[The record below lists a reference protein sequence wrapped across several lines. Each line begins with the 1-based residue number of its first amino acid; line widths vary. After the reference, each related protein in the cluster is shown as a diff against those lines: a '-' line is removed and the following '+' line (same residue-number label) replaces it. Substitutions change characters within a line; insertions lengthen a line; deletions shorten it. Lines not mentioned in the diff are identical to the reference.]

1 MPFSAI
7 HTKKTLSP
15 VALCAAA
22 VLCAVPAFAEDE
34 KIVSVSTAEG
44 LREVLTKTTDG
55 SDGNDPTAVYD
66 GYTVKIAVPTLEV
79 PLAPGGVSESNP
91 NGAIVP
97 AATDF
102 TILGDGSAATTLKTA
117 GSGNLFGLPGT
128 RCAFGKL
135 TIAGSATDGDLENA
149 DARVAI
155 LELADVKVLGDT
167 TFSYRFFAA
176 DAMAAGAI
184 FYAESAL
191 DLIELDAA
199 DGAIAFRNVVTYG
212 KTVTKTDEETGE
224 TSTTKLTAAG
234 GAIFLSGTL
243 KISGANAVAF
253 ENVRAES
260 AEADAL
266 GGALYVTAAADEPE
280 NYGVKLGAGTTVNFT
295 RNSAVGENAAGGA
308 ILLSGAALAGTET
321 TLTFSENG
329 ALARSGDAF
338 GGALALEESAAATL
352 GEGSALAFSGN
363 TAKTSGEFATAAGGA
378 VHVAASTLKLANG
391 AAFSA
396 NGAVADAAGA
406 SALGGALRLDGE
418 DALAELSGAFSFS
431 GNTVSVSGG
440 VASREETEGATTA
453 EKTYVPAAA
462 GGALALTG
470 GEFSL
475 AGKAEFS
482 ANEAHASQAETL
494 ARGGAIFVDGE
505 KTNAAFALSGASA
518 FSENLAQV
526 SGAGTA
532 QGGAVFQNAGTLKFT
547 LGAATTF
554 RGNTAFARADGAAAA
569 GGAIAMLGGAQTFA
583 QDGAAGTLA
592 FSYNAAEAS
601 AAASGVSARG
611 GAVWLGASAASLTL
625 KTAATFSG
633 NRATATSAA
642 ARGDADARTA
652 AAGGAIF
659 SRGTLKLAGAT
670 FSGNCVETLADG
682 GTADGGALA
691 LAGGAFSA
699 TDALEFSG
707 NSADARRAAAGAVS
721 GTARGGAV
729 YQSSGTATLADATFA
744 DNGVAG
750 ERARGG
756 AFYAAGTT
764 EVSGAFSATGN
775 AAEADAEASGG
786 AIHLS
791 GRLTLSG
798 DAAHAISGNRAFA
811 AGADGNAFGGAIC
824 ASGTFAQNAG
834 TLTLSGNRA
843 ESAGGNA
850 FGGAICARGGNV
862 TLTDATISGNA
873 AVAANGVAAGGAVY
887 LDVSSR
893 AGAKLTLRGNTTISG
908 NSSRSGT
915 ADAVADGI
923 FVGTGTADAA
933 QGSAT
938 LIFDQA
944 ATLIR
949 DDDGNVTGREDVET
963 ATVSDRIF
971 AEAGT
976 TLAIEKTGDGDL
988 TLGEIAS
995 GSATDA
1001 DGNPLSAKISLDVA
1015 GGVATLLG
1023 ATAKLESLSVASG
1036 ATLNVGAD
1044 FRGAAATEIAGTLN
1058 VSSGATF
1065 AFTGGATTLSGT
1077 LSFDGATAEVSADSA
1092 VSGSGTFLLKNTTL
1106 NFAGPVGDDGA
1117 AASVELRAGKISL
1130 GAGTLELAG
1139 AGTLTVTDSLVVTET
1154 GTTTVSLGA
1163 DTTLALV
1170 KAERTATDATLKI
1183 DGAGTL
1189 RLYEEV
1195 ATTADEGEGGES
1207 GEGEGESGEATED
1220 DAKRIEFPAFSET
1233 SKDESGKDVTTVHA
1247 GAVTIGAGVKI
1258 ETGFAARSG
1267 VTLSLSPSA
1276 GNWTEGARHVLLDGA
1291 ALVAPGSS
1299 AETPLVLDSL
1309 VLKGSVAIGD
1319 EQGTAT
1325 YVKIKDAPAD
1335 PDSRTTFAETGE
1347 GRSGA
1352 TDPRQTVSVEGSL
1365 TICENATLANVKIT
1379 LSNYTTTKLAGA
1391 GTLVGDVSGSGDV
1404 SLARVEGDVS
1414 VAANRRF
1421 SFSGTPRV
1429 TGTVSNAGRLTLA
1442 ENAFLTAGTLANGT
1456 GGTVTF
1462 SDGARFA
1469 GTLENAGAISVAG
1482 AARIENDPESAD
1494 PTRFAQSDTGT
1505 LTLASGASLTFAEGV
1520 EVSLAGRLV
1529 VDAGDWEAGEEFD
1542 GLRGLSAGALD
1553 GVTIEDAAGGVISD
1567 RVVWRD
1573 GAYVF
1578 LGLNGREIASTLYGD
1593 LTRENIFRMYD
1604 FMSAVSAPASASSIR
1619 PAIFGEAK
1627 KTSRYMRKYLERLRR
1642 FDQSE
1647 DKAAPEAPVA
1657 EDAPGDFGR
1666 AADALMKRA
1675 WTQMNFTRSRAGT
1688 DGANP
1693 DYDMDATAF
1702 LLGSSLPVGE
1712 ETELGALFGYGR
1724 SRMKHS
1730 GAGAHEI
1737 ETDSY
1742 ALAAF
1747 VRRAGKSW
1755 DGTLALAGAWAA
1767 NDSERGANDADF
1779 NSWQLG
1785 ARAEG
1790 GITFRPEAWSEI
1802 RPYAA
1807 MAFAYSRT
1815 ESFGEK
1821 GGADAFALDASDAF
1835 AARGTLGISCA
1846 YLFFDALQLTLH
1858 GAWNYDV
1865 GSSVYTADAYQEST
1879 LSDVRVVSREGERS
1893 SFEYGLRL
1901 NWRVNERLSIYGGV
1915 TEATRS
1921 GYDETRANVGVSLSF

>member
-117 GSGNLFGLPGT
+117 GAGNLFGLPGT

-167 TFSYRFFAA
+167 TFSDRFFAA

-199 DGAIAFRNVVTYG
+199 DGAIAFKNVVTYG

-280 NYGVKLGAGTTVNFT
+280 NYGVKLGAGTQVNFT
-295 RNSAVGENAAGGA
+295 RNSAVGANAAGGA

-321 TLTFSENG
+321 RLTFAENG
-329 ALARSGDAF
+329 ALAGSGDAF
-338 GGALALEESAAATL
+338 GGALALEESAVATL

-462 GGALALTG
+462 GGALALMG

-505 KTNAAFALSGASA
+505 KTNAAFALSGVSA

-532 QGGAVFQNAGTLKFT
+532 QGGAIFQNAGTLKFT
-547 LGAATTF
+547 LGAETTF
-554 RGNTAFARADGAAAA
+554 RGNAASARADGAAAA

-583 QDGAAGTLA
+583 KDGAAGTLA
-592 FSYNAAEAS
+592 FSDNAAEAS

-625 KTAATFSG
+625 ETAATFSG
-633 NRATATSAA
+633 NRATATSVD

-682 GTADGGALA
+682 GMADGGALA

-699 TDALEFSG
+699 TGALEFSD
-707 NSADARRAAAGAVS
+707 NSADARLVAAGAVS

-744 DNGVAG
+744 DNGAAG

-798 DAAHAISGNRAFA
+798 DAAHAISGNRAVA

-834 TLTLSGNRA
+834 MLNLSEN
-843 ESAGGNA
+843 SATATAGNA
-850 FGGAICARGGNV
+850 FGGAIYARGGNV
-862 TLTDATISGNA
+862 TLTDATIQGNA
-873 AVAANGVAAGGAVY
+873 AVAANGGAAGGAVY

-893 AGAKLTLRGNTTISG
+893 AGAKLTLRGNTTISR
-908 NSSRSGT
+908 NT
-915 ADAVADGI
+915 ANGASDGI

-1001 DGNPLSAKISLDVA
+1001 AGESVSAKISLDVA
-1015 GGVATLLG
+1015 GGVATLSG

-1077 LSFDGATAEVSADSA
+1077 LSFDGATAEVFADSA
-1092 VSGSGTFLLKNTTL
+1092 VSGSGTFLLKDTTL

-1117 AASVELRAGKISL
+1117 AAPVSLKAGKISL
-1130 GAGTLELAG
+1130 GAGTLELDG

-1170 KAERTATDATLKI
+1170 KAERTATEATLKI
-1183 DGAGTL
+1183 DGSGTL

-1207 GEGEGESGEATED
+1207 GEGESGEATED

-1299 AETPLVLDSL
+1299 AGTPLVLDSL

-1319 EQGTAT
+1319 KQGTAT
-1325 YVKIKDAPAD
+1325 YVKIKDAPAETETPAD

-1347 GRSGA
+1347 GSSGA

-1365 TICENATLANVKIT
+1365 TIRENATLANVKIT

-1494 PTRFAQSDTGT
+1494 PTRFAQSDAGT

-1604 FMSAVSAPASASSIR
+1604 FMSAVNAPASASSIR
-1619 PAIFGEAK
+1619 PAIFGETK

-1688 DGANP
+1688 DVANP

-1835 AARGTLGISCA
+1835 AARGTLGISYA

>member
-15 VALCAAA
+15 AALCAAA

-34 KIVSVSTAEG
+34 KIVSVSMAEE

-117 GSGNLFGLPGT
+117 GAGNLFGLPGT

-167 TFSYRFFAA
+167 TFSDRFFAA

-199 DGAIAFRNVVTYG
+199 DGAIAFKNVATYG

-280 NYGVKLGAGTTVNFT
+280 NYGVKLGAGTQVNFT
-295 RNSAVGENAAGGA
+295 QNSAVGGNAAGGA

-321 TLTFSENG
+321 TLTFSGNA
-329 ALARSGDAF
+329 ALGEGSAL
-338 GGALALEESAAATL
+338 GGALALEESAVATL
-352 GEGSALAFSGN
+352 GEGSALAFSDN

-475 AGKAEFS
+475 AGSAEFS

-583 QDGAAGTLA
+583 KDGAAGTLA
-592 FSYNAAEAS
+592 FSDNAAEAS
-601 AAASGVSARG
+601 ADASGVSARG

-625 KTAATFSG
+625 ETAATFSG
-633 NRATATSAA
+633 NRATATSAD

-652 AAGGAIF
+652 AAGGAVF

-682 GTADGGALA
+682 GMADGGALA

-699 TDALEFSG
+699 TGALEFSG
-707 NSADARRAAAGAVS
+707 NSADARRAAAGVVS

-798 DAAHAISGNRAFA
+798 DAAHALSGNRAVA

-843 ESAGGNA
+843 ESESGNA
-850 FGGAICARGGNV
+850 FGGAIYARGGNV

-873 AVAANGVAAGGAVY
+873 TVAANGVAAGGAVY

-908 NSSRSGT
+908 NT
-915 ADAVADGI
+915 ANGASDGI

-1001 DGNPLSAKISLDVA
+1001 DGEPVSAKISLDVA
-1015 GGVATLLG
+1015 GGVATLSG

-1077 LSFDGATAEVSADSA
+1077 LSFDGATAEVSADSK
-1092 VSGSGTFLLKNTTL
+1092 VSGSGTFLLKDTTL

-1130 GAGTLELAG
+1130 GAGTLELRG

-1154 GTTTVSLGA
+1154 GTTTVSLDA
-1163 DTTLALV
+1163 DAVLALV

-1183 DGAGTL
+1183 DGSGTL

-1195 ATTADEGEGGES
+1195 ATTADEGGES
-1207 GEGEGESGEATED
+1207 GEGESGEATED

-1325 YVKIKDAPAD
+1325 YVKIKDAPAET
-1335 PDSRTTFAETGE
+1335 DSRTTFAETGE
-1347 GRSGA
+1347 GSSGA
-1352 TDPRQTVSVEGSL
+1352 TDPRQTLSVEGSL
-1365 TICENATLANVKIT
+1365 TIRENATLANVKIT

-1482 AARIENDPESAD
+1482 AARIENDPESAA

-1604 FMSAVSAPASASSIR
+1604 FMSAVNAPASASSIR
-1619 PAIFGEAK
+1619 PAIFGETK

-1688 DGANP
+1688 DVANP

-1835 AARGTLGISCA
+1835 AARGTLGISYA

>member
-34 KIVSVSTAEG
+34 KIVSVSTAEE

-117 GSGNLFGLPGT
+117 GAGNLFGLPGT

-167 TFSYRFFAA
+167 TFSDRFFAA

-199 DGAIAFRNVVTYG
+199 DGAIAFKNVVTYG

-243 KISGANAVAF
+243 KISGAKAVAF
-253 ENVRAES
+253 EKVRAES

-280 NYGVKLGAGTTVNFT
+280 NYGVKLDAGTKVNFT
-295 RNSAVGENAAGGA
+295 QNSAVGGNAAGGA

-321 TLTFSENG
+321 TLTFFANG
-329 ALARSGDAF
+329 AVADADGASAL
-338 GGALALEESAAATL
+338 GGALALEESAVATL
-352 GEGSALAFSGN
+352 GEGSALAFSDN

-440 VASREETEGATTA
+440 VASREETEGVTTA

-475 AGKAEFS
+475 AGSAEFS
-482 ANEAHASQAETL
+482 ENEAHASQAETL

-505 KTNAAFALSGASA
+505 KTNAAFALSDASA

-532 QGGAVFQNAGTLKFT
+532 QGGAIFQNAGTLKFT

-554 RGNTAFARADGAAAA
+554 RGNTAFARADGGTAA

-583 QDGAAGTLA
+583 KDGAAGTLA

-601 AAASGVSARG
+601 ADASGVSARG

-625 KTAATFSG
+625 ETAATFFD
-633 NRATATSAA
+633 NRATATSAN

-670 FSGNCVETLADG
+670 FSDNCVETLADG

-699 TDALEFSG
+699 TGALEFSG
-707 NSADARRAAAGAVS
+707 NSADARRAAAGVVS

-775 AAEADAEASGG
+775 AAEADAANAEASGG

-798 DAAHAISGNRAFA
+798 DAAHAISGNRAVA
-811 AGADGNAFGGAIC
+811 AGADGNAFGGALC

-843 ESAGGNA
+843 ESASGNA
-850 FGGAICARGGNV
+850 FGGAIYARGGNV

-873 AVAANGVAAGGAVY
+873 AVAANGVAAGGAIY

-893 AGAKLTLRGNTTISG
+893 AETTLTLRGNTTISG
-908 NSSRSGT
+908 NT
-915 ADAVADGI
+915 ANGERDGI
-923 FVGTGTADAA
+923 FVGKGAGAEA
-933 QGSAT
+933 KSSAT
-938 LIFDQA
+938 LIFEQN

-949 DDDGNVTGREDVET
+949 DDDGNVTGRENVES
-963 ATVSDRIF
+963 ADVSDKIT
-971 AEAGT
+971 AWGA
-976 TLAIEKTGDGDL
+976 TLAIVKKGDGDL
-988 TLGEIAS
+988 TLGDVVAL
-995 GSATDA
+995 
-1001 DGNPLSAKISLDVA
+1001 DGANAAGEPVSAKISLDVA
-1015 GGVATLLG
+1015 GGVATLSG

-1077 LSFDGATAEVSADSA
+1077 LSFDGATAEISADSA
-1092 VSGSGTFLLKNTTL
+1092 VSGSGTFLLKDTTL

-1117 AASVELRAGKISL
+1117 SAPVSLKAGKISL
-1130 GAGTLELAG
+1130 GAGTLAFDG

-1163 DTTLALV
+1163 DAVLALV

-1183 DGAGTL
+1183 DGSGTL
-1189 RLYEEV
+1189 RLYEEA
-1195 ATTADEGEGGES
+1195 ATTADES
-1207 GEGEGESGEATED
+1207 GEGEGESGEAAED
-1220 DAKRIEFPAFSET
+1220 EPKRVEFPAFTET
-1233 SKDESGKDVTTVHA
+1233 SKDEAGKDVTTVHD

-1258 ETGFAARSG
+1258 ETGVAARSG

-1276 GNWTEGARHVLLDGA
+1276 GNWTEGARHLLLDGA
-1291 ALVAPGSS
+1291 TLVAPGSS
-1299 AETPLVLDSL
+1299 AATPLVLDSL

-1319 EQGTAT
+1319 EAGTTT
-1325 YVKIKDAPAD
+1325 YVKVADAPAD
-1335 PDSRTTFAETGE
+1335 SAALTTFA
-1347 GRSGA
+1347 A
-1352 TDPRQTVSVEGSL
+1352 TTDTRQTISLEASL
-1365 TICENATLANVKIT
+1365 TIRENATLANVKIA

-1619 PAIFGEAK
+1619 PAIFGETK

-1666 AADALMKRA
+1666 AADALMRRA
-1675 WTQMNFTRSRAGT
+1675 WAQTAFTRSRAGT

-1693 DYDMDATAF
+1693 DYDLDATAF

-1724 SRMKHS
+1724 SRMKHD

-1767 NDSERGANDADF
+1767 NDSERGANEADF

-1785 ARAEG
+1785 AHAEG
-1790 GITFRPEAWSEI
+1790 GVTFRPEAWSEI

-1807 MAFAYSRT
+1807 FALAYSRT
-1815 ESFGEK
+1815 ESFDEK
-1821 GGADAFALDASDAF
+1821 GGADAFSLDASDAF
-1835 AARGTLGISCA
+1835 AARGTLGISYA

>member
-15 VALCAAA
+15 AALCAAA

-34 KIVSVSTAEG
+34 KIVSVFTAEE

-79 PLAPGGVSESNP
+79 RLAPGGVSESNP

-102 TILGDGSAATTLKTA
+102 TILGDGSAAKTLKTA
-117 GSGNLFGLPGT
+117 GAGNLFGLPGT

-155 LELADVKVLGDT
+155 LELAEVKVLGDT
-167 TFSYRFFAA
+167 TFSGRFFAA

-199 DGAIAFRNVVTYG
+199 DGAIAFKNVVTYG

-280 NYGVKLGAGTTVNFT
+280 NYGVKLGTGTQVNFT
-295 RNSAVGENAAGGA
+295 RNSAVGANAAGGA

-321 TLTFSENG
+321 RLTFSENG

-338 GGALALEESAAATL
+338 GGALALEESAVATL

-396 NGAVADAAGA
+396 NGAVADAEGA

-440 VASREETEGATTA
+440 VASREETEGAATA

-475 AGKAEFS
+475 AGSAEFS
-482 ANEAHASQAETL
+482 ENEAHASQAETL

-505 KTNAAFALSGASA
+505 KTNAAFALSDASA

-532 QGGAVFQNAGTLKFT
+532 QGGAIFQNAGTLKFT
-547 LGAATTF
+547 LGAGTQVNFTRNSAV
-554 RGNTAFARADGAAAA
+554 GENAA

-592 FSYNAAEAS
+592 FSDNAAEAS
-601 AAASGVSARG
+601 AVASGVSARG

-625 KTAATFSG
+625 ETAATFSG
-633 NRATATSAA
+633 NRATATSAN

-670 FSGNCVETLADG
+670 FSDNFVETLADG

-699 TDALEFSG
+699 TGALEFSG

-775 AAEADAEASGG
+775 AAEADAANAEASGG

-798 DAAHAISGNRAFA
+798 DAAHAISGNRAVA

-843 ESAGGNA
+843 ESASGNA
-850 FGGAICARGGNV
+850 FGGAIYARGGNV

-908 NSSRSGT
+908 NT
-915 ADAVADGI
+915 ANGASDGI

-963 ATVSDRIF
+963 ATVFDRIF

-988 TLGEIAS
+988 ALGEIAS

-1001 DGNPLSAKISLDVA
+1001 AGESVAAKISLDVA
-1015 GGVATLLG
+1015 GGVATLSG

-1077 LSFDGATAEVSADSA
+1077 LSFDGATAEVSADSK

-1117 AASVELRAGKISL
+1117 AAPVSLKAGKISL
-1130 GAGTLELAG
+1130 GAGTLALDG
-1139 AGTLTVTDSLVVTET
+1139 AGTLMVTDSLVVTET

-1319 EQGTAT
+1319 EQGTTT
-1325 YVKIKDAPAD
+1325 YVKIKDAPAET
-1335 PDSRTTFAETGE
+1335 DSRTTFAETGE
-1347 GRSGA
+1347 GSSGA

-1365 TICENATLANVKIT
+1365 TIRENATLANVKIT

-1494 PTRFAQSDTGT
+1494 PTHFAQSDTGT

-1529 VDAGDWEAGEEFD
+1529 VDAGAWEAGEEFD

-1604 FMSAVSAPASASSIR
+1604 FMSAVNASASSIR
-1619 PAIFGEAK
+1619 PALFGETK

-1712 ETELGALFGYGR
+1712 ETELGAFFGYGR

-1835 AARGTLGISCA
+1835 AARGTLGISYA